1 MSSGG
6 GLVKIAG
13 VDKEVLHDYF
23 DIEVDEA
30 VWAEFKKRRN
40 GALLG
45 ESIARDRDLKTRYVW
60 EPGREFAMAD
70 FGGLTL
76 YMAGTFSAKDPT
88 LASVIITG
96 DIFLQEVDNRR
107 GVTNQ
112 ILVRIAHR
120 DDAQRVGEAIDQLN
134 APVKLHTESMQSAL
148 DLAISDLDDLLRY
161 VGHVILIVGIV
172 ILVGL
177 ANATSM
183 SVRDRVREVGVL
195 RALGFRR
202 KGVTAIIAG
211 ESVLLATM
219 GGVVGCVAAWAALSF
234 ARITIHVG
242 SFGFPVSL
250 SVTIALA
257 AVVAAAAVGFL
268 GGLPA
273 AVRASRRP
281 ITDSLRSV
289 D

>member
-13 VDKEVLHDYF
+13 VDKDVLRDYYE
-23 DIEVDEA
+23 IEVDEA

-45 ESIARDRDLKTRYVW
+45 ESIARDGNLKTRYVW
-60 EPGREFAMAD
+60 EPGKDFVMAD
-70 FGGLTL
+70 FNGLSL

-96 DIFLQEVDNRR
+96 DVFLQDVDERR

-120 DDAQRVGEAIDQLN
+120 DDAQHVGEAIDNLK
-134 APVKLHTESMQSAL
+134 APVKLHTESLQSAL

-161 VGHVILIVGIV
+161 VGHVILVVAVV

-183 SVRDRVREVGVL
+183 SVRDRIREVGVL
-195 RALGFRR
+195 RSLGFRR
-202 KGVTAIIAG
+202 RGVTAIIAG

-219 GGVVGCVAAWAALSF
+219 GGVVGCLAAWGALSF
-234 ARITIHVG
+234 AGLTIHVG
-242 SFGFPVSL
+242 SFGFPVKL
-250 SVTIALA
+250 SATIAVA
-257 AVVAAAAVGFL
+257 AVIAAAAVGLF

-273 AVRASRRP
+273 AVRASRRS

>member
-13 VDKEVLHDYF
+13 VDKDVLRDYYE
-23 DIEVDEA
+23 IEVDEA
-30 VWAEFKKRRN
+30 VWAEFRKRRN
-40 GALLG
+40 GALIG
-45 ESIARDRDLKTRYVW
+45 EGLARDRDVKERYVW
-60 EPGREFAMAD
+60 KAGREFVMAD
-70 FGGLTL
+70 FGGMSL
-76 YMAGTFSAKDPT
+76 YMAGTFSPKDPT
-88 LASVIITG
+88 LASVILTG
-96 DIFLQEVDNRR
+96 DVFLQEVDGRR

-120 DDAQRVGEAIDQLN
+120 DDAQAVVGKIDGLQ

-148 DLAISDLDDLLRY
+148 DLAISDLDDMLRY
-161 VGHVILIVGIV
+161 VGHVILIVAVV
-172 ILVGL
+172 ILFGL

-195 RALGFRR
+195 RSLGFRR
-202 KGVTAIIAG
+202 RGVTALIAG
-211 ESVLLATM
+211 ESFLLATM
-219 GGVVGCVAAWAALSF
+219 GGILGCVGAWAALSL
-234 ARITIHVG
+234 AGITIHVG
-242 SFGFPVSL
+242 SFGFPVNVSL
-250 SVTIALA
+250 TIAVA
-257 AVVAAAAVGFL
+257 AVVAASAVGLL

-281 ITDSLRSV
+281 ITSSLRSV